1 MIANSVCAPACGRG
15 PAVDDEA
22 IRPFLRVDTERTE
35 ACDEC
40 RDAVAFLDAE
50 LLRAGHLETASGG
63 RARSEDRKLVDE
75 ARDLLDLAIT
85 NYAVASESGDDADL
99 NDCSEI
105 AAGII
110 NACNLLSA
118 GSLDEARAAY
128 DGAASTYA
136 GLPPPADPDGLPE
149 GLADIQADIL
159 AAFTDSASI
168 LASGG
173 TTGDGLGVSTG
184 TASPI

>member
-1 MIANSVCAPACGRG
+1 MRAASSLWRVESANRDGDSQ
-15 PAVDDEA
+15 AV
-22 IRPFLRVDTERTE
+22 RL
-35 ACDEC
+35 
-40 RDAVAFLDAE
+40 
-50 LLRAGHLETASGG
+50 
-63 RARSEDRKLVDE
+63 

-168 LASGG
+168 LATGG

-184 TASPI
+184 TDESVTWSWATYNTPSRSLAEPDVIVSFVSAVAA